1 MDGQELVNIT
11 VLIAGRPFPLKVRKV
26 DEPTI
31 RQIAK
36 DVNDKINH
44 FQLTYKNKDKQ
55 DCLCM
60 AALTYAVELQKVK
73 LVANQ
78 GSVVESKLSAL
89 ESILDQM
96 LEDPVPASN

>member
-1 MDGQELVNIT
+1 MEEQDLVNIT

-44 FQLTYKNKDKQ
+44 FQITYKNKDKQ

-60 AALTYAVELQKVK
+60 AALTYAVELQKQK
-73 LVANQ
+73 IAANQ
-78 GSVVESKLSAL
+78 ESMLQSKLSGL
-89 ESILDQM
+89 ETLLDQ
-96 LEDPVPASN
+96 LLKDPIPVSN